1 LDAPTEG
8 GTKGQ
13 ARTYPGSRVLK
24 FDFPSFKVGVAEYE
38 EGPTGCTVFHFPEG
52 AATAIDVRGG
62 NVGKIG
68 DYEFNHAICLA
79 GGSLPGLEAA
89 AELWDRGAF
98 ARGHAAC
105 FGRRREEWIE
115 IGAMEALRERCG
127 KKHSQPTTVSSVS
140 NSWTWPSTA
149 ASLRLLAVG
158 RRRAEARWIREN
170 KASNARRRWTL
181 RAYPDPRRAA

>member
-1 LDAPTEG
+1 MDAPTEG
-8 GTKGQ
+8 GAKGR
-13 ARTYPGSRVLK
+13 ARTDSPSRVLK

-52 AATAIDVRGG
+52 AASAIDVRGG
-62 NVGKIG
+62 NVGKN
-68 DYEFNHAICLA
+68 DDHEFNHAICLA

-89 AELWDRGAF
+89 AELWDRGGRSLEDMPLVSGAD
-98 ARGHAAC
+98 ARSGSRS
-105 FGRRREEWIE
+105 GRWR
-115 IGAMEALRERCG
+115 RCG

>member
-1 LDAPTEG
+1 MYRLPLPRRRRERHRRARGER
-8 GTKGQ
+8 GQ
-13 ARTYPGSRVLK
+13 ERRPRVQPRHLPGR
-24 FDFPSFKVGVAEYE
+24 
-38 EGPTGCTVFHFPEG
+38 
-52 AATAIDVRGG
+52 
-62 NVGKIG
+62 
-68 DYEFNHAICLA
+68 
-79 GGSLPGLEAA
+79 GSLPGLEAA